1 MDEPAST
8 GDPAFLKLSAFL
20 FIACTLLTGCN
31 QNDQPLS
38 ARDAVNQFEHRGRL
52 IAEASDDERVAIG
65 GDGLIVVNR
74 VDDRLLWRFELPSQ
88 PYPTVDCIAW
98 SRDGKYLAAAQD
110 FGPIFVWNSANWKVV
125 GKTSKADQTLTLDW
139 RGDTLVAVRETGRR
153 FTAEQWSVSQSR
165 ISREIT
171 APIMPLPKASI
182 TRAEFLPNADR
193 LLIATD
199 YKIFLADW
207 QAGIYK
213 TTLLHANDDG
223 IDDWDYCPENDAIV
237 YSMLYGYVVI
247 LPLNSNPDAEPKQL
261 ASRKLILPSIKV
273 SEDGKL
279 LAVAG
284 YVGLNDLSRIDVLR
298 LDSGEVVHS
307 VEPSATLID
316 MVWSDNDKAL
326 HVLVS
331 RPDFQKELLE
341 VPIPKVPAASK

>member
-8 GDPAFLKLSAFL
+8 GDPAFLKLSAFF
-20 FIACTLLTGCN
+20 FIACTLLSGCN
-31 QNDQPLS
+31 QTEPPLS
-38 ARDAVNQFEHRGRL
+38 AREAINQFEHRGRF

-74 VDDRLLWRFELPSQ
+74 VDDRLLWRFELTSQ
-88 PYPTVDCIAW
+88 PFPTVDCIAW

-153 FTAEQWSVSQSR
+153 FTAEQWTVSESGVK
-165 ISREIT
+165 REIQ

-182 TRAEFLPNADR
+182 ARAEFLPVADR
-193 LLIATD
+193 LLIATA
-199 YKIFLADW
+199 YKLFLADW

-223 IDDWDYCPENDAIV
+223 IDDWDYCAENDALV
-237 YSMLYGYVVI
+237 YSMLYGQVLV
-247 LPLNSNPDAEPKQL
+247 LPVNSKREAKPRQL
-261 ASRKLILPSIKV
+261 ASRDLTIPSIKV

-279 LAVAG
+279 VAVAG

-298 LDSGEVVHS
+298 LDTGEVIHS
-307 VEPSATLID
+307 VEPGATLID

-326 HVLVS
+326 CVLVS
-331 RPDFQKELLE
+331 RPNFQKELLE
-341 VPIPKVPAASK
+341 VPIPNVPAAPK